1 MDVPYFIKE
10 HLSISASNEAT
21 LKKYFVE
28 VNPRQSWPWK
38 QNGTKDFKKKG
49 FNPCKAEQP
58 LQGMESQEKKHKNIK
73 AYTKSFYKEAKVNRC
88 MLILDFRS

>member
-38 QNGTKDFKKKG
+38 QNGTKDFKKRDSIHARQ
-49 FNPCKAEQP
+49 NSHYKAW
-58 LQGMESQEKKHKNIK
+58 SHKKKK
-73 AYTKSFYKEAKVNRC
+73 TKTLKHTQNLFTKKLK
-88 MLILDFRS
+88 LIGVC